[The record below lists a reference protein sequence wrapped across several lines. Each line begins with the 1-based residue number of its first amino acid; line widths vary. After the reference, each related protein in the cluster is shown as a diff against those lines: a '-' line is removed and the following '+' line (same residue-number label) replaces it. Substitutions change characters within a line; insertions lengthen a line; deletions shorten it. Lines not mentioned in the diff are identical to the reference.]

1 MELWRRLKRKLLA
14 RPEQTVCEG
23 EANMTYAA
31 LAGCAEALAVR
42 LTPFRCC
49 AILCGSERLAAVS
62 LLGCFAA
69 GVTAVPLSA
78 RYGETHCR
86 RVLGALRP
94 DAVITDEG
102 GELRV
107 QPFPDA
113 GYRIPE
119 RHPAVILYTSGT
131 TGVPKGVMLGVDGLL
146 ANVTDIAA
154 YLAVGERDTILIV
167 RPLYH
172 GAVLTG
178 EFLTAL
184 WKGLRVCFDSG
195 VFHPSLLP
203 GLLRESGAAVVCG
216 TPTLLSLAARF
227 LRGPQQ
233 KLRAVCV
240 SGECMDARTGLRL
253 AEAFPAADIYHV
265 YGLTEAGPR
274 VSYLPPALF
283 RDHPDSVGIPLRT
296 AAVQIRRRDGR
307 PAAPGEIGSLY
318 VRGRSIMLGYYGA
331 PEATDAVLQNGWLYT
346 GDAALLDEN
355 GLLYIKGREDDM
367 INKAGMNIY
376 PQELESALLAD
387 PRVREV
393 TAYGFRSPSGV
404 QIGLK
409 LAGDFGSVREVRALC
424 RDVLPAYAMPAK
436 IECLLELDKNG
447 SGKLKRGEEHAG
459 I

>member
-1 MELWRRLKRKLLA
+1 M
-14 RPEQTVCEG
+14 
-23 EANMTYAA
+23 
-31 LAGCAEALAVR
+31 
-42 LTPFRCC
+42 
-49 AILCGSERLAAVS
+49 
-62 LLGCFAA
+62 
-69 GVTAVPLSA
+69 
-78 RYGETHCR
+78 
-86 RVLGALRP
+86 
-94 DAVITDEG
+94 
-102 GELRV
+102 
-107 QPFPDA
+107 
-113 GYRIPE
+113 
-119 RHPAVILYTSGT
+119 
-131 TGVPKGVMLGVDGLL
+131 
-146 ANVTDIAA
+146 
-154 YLAVGERDTILIV
+154 
-167 RPLYH
+167 
-172 GAVLTG
+172 
-178 EFLTAL
+178 
-184 WKGLRVCFDSG
+184 
-195 VFHPSLLP
+195 
-203 GLLRESGAAVVCG
+203 
-216 TPTLLSLAARF
+216 
-227 LRGPQQ
+227 
-233 KLRAVCV
+233 
-240 SGECMDARTGLRL
+240 
-253 AEAFPAADIYHV
+253 
-265 YGLTEAGPR
+265 
-274 VSYLPPALF
+274 
-283 RDHPDSVGIPLRT
+283 GIPLRT

-436 IECLLELDKNG
+436 IECLPELDKNG

>member
-1 MELWRRLKRKLLA
+1 M
-14 RPEQTVCEG
+14 
-23 EANMTYAA
+23 
-31 LAGCAEALAVR
+31 
-42 LTPFRCC
+42 
-49 AILCGSERLAAVS
+49 
-62 LLGCFAA
+62 
-69 GVTAVPLSA
+69 TAVPLSA

-131 TGVPKGVMLGVDGLL
+131 TGVPKGVMLGEDGLL

-203 GLLRESGAAVVCG
+203 GLLRESGATVVCG

-436 IECLLELDKNG
+436 IECLPELDKNG